1 MTDLLVSSRSDDSVL
16 RYDGT
21 TGDFIDEFVSAGS
34 GGLNEPG
41 AGITFGP
48 DGNLYV
54 ISSNTDE
61 VLRYD
66 GTTGAFIDVFA
77 SGEELDIPDDITF
90 GPDENLYVSSFR
102 GDEVLRYNGTTGVLI
117 DVFAS
122 GEELDGAQG
131 ITFGLDG
138 NLYVSSGN
146 TDEVLRYDSTTGA
159 FIDVFAS
166 GEGLNIPNDIT
177 FGIDG
182 NLYVSSFGSDE
193 VLRYDGGTGA
203 FIDEF
208 VPAGSGGLDR
218 PSGLIF
224 GPDDNL
230 YVASRRSN
238 EVLRY
243 DGTTGA
249 FIDAFAAGGE
259 LDAPIGL
266 VFTEDP
272 PPPTIEQ
279 IITPETPTVVATPE
293 NPVSF
298 DVNYST
304 NPGNIPTTGLGLRI
318 HYNSSQIS
326 FTDLTNTLSA
336 GEQPTSEPQ
345 LDIED
350 FDDDPETDFYILK
363 AWTDFDGN
371 WPDANPTD
379 PERLFTA
386 NFVTEADFSET
397 TVNFTAA
404 SIVGSASFES
414 TSVEIVQ
421 SQFNL
426 DIDGNGDT
434 DALTDGLL
442 ALRYLFAFTGNTLID
457 GVLGPGA
464 TRNTASEISNYLD
477 EARDIMLDV
486 DGNGMADALT
496 DGILIVRYLFGFTGE
511 TLISGAV
518 GPNATR
524 FTAAE
529 IEAHLVSF
537 DL

>member
-1 MTDLLVSSRSDDSVL
+1 MTDLLVSSRNDDSVL

-21 TGDFIDEFVSAGS
+21 TGELIDEFVPAGS

-41 AGITFGP
+41 AGITFGA

-54 ISSNTDE
+54 TSSDTNE

-66 GTTGAFIDVFA
+66 GTTGEFIDVFA
-77 SGEELDIPDDITF
+77 SGQELDIPDDITF
-90 GPDENLYVSSFR
+90 GSDGNLYVSSFR

-166 GEGLNIPNDIT
+166 DGGLNIPNGIT

-193 VLRYDGGTGA
+193 VLRYDGGTGT

-208 VPAGSGGLDR
+208 VPDGSGGLNE
-218 PSGLIF
+218 PSDLTF
-224 GPDDNL
+224 GPDGDL
-230 YVASRRSN
+230 YVASRRSDS
-238 EVLRY
+238 VLRY

-249 FIDAFAAGGE
+249 FIDVFAEGEE

-266 VFTEDP
+266 VFTDEP
-272 PPPTIEQ
+272 PAPTLEQ
-279 IITPETPTVVATPE
+279 IVTPETLTVVATADTS
-293 NPVSF
+293 VSF

-304 NPGNIPTTGLGLRI
+304 NPGNTPTTGLGLRI
-318 HYNSSQIS
+318 HYDSSQIS
-326 FTDLTNTLSA
+326 FTDLTNSLSA

-371 WPDANPTD
+371 WPSANPTN

-386 NFVTEADFSET
+386 NFVAQADFSET
-397 TVNFTAA
+397 AVNFSPASTAA
-404 SIVGSASFES
+404 SASFES
-414 TSVEIVQ
+414 SSVEIVQ

-457 GVLGPGA
+457 GVIGPGA
-464 TRNTASEISNYLD
+464 TRDTASEITNYLD
-477 EARDIMLDV
+477 GARDIMLDV

-496 DGILIVRYLFGFTGE
+496 DGILFIRYLFGFTGE

-518 GPNATR
+518 ALDATR
-524 FTAAE
+524 TTASQ
-529 IEAHLVSF
+529 IEAHLGAF